1 MRNLEISIHP
11 DNAWKKFLERRSGTK
26 TSSMILWHREGVCG
40 TYIRGIHHDTQKND
54 PIH

>member
-1 MRNLEISIHP
+1 MRNLEISIHL
-11 DNAWKKFLERRSGTK
+11 DDARKKFLEQRSNPK
-26 TSSMILWHREGVCG
+26 TSSVILRHREGVCG